1 MRLNRVLMV
10 GFIFALP
17 IIVYF
22 LFFFVYPLAILL
34 QNAFTSSSGIF
45 TLSNFTR
52 MLNDPLLKTVL
63 QNTAFYFLGS
73 VALEYSVGF
82 GVALLLYNY
91 TGRLRALFRTVMF
104 LPLMVSPVV
113 IGLMWLL
120 LLNTNYGPIDYGL
133 RLLGLP
139 TLNWLGSM
147 TLAMPSLIIANGW
160 EYSPFVFLVIYAG
173 LQAVPQQLYEAA
185 SVDGL
190 TRFQTFRYITL
201 PSIRASMIVAFLLN
215 SIGVLKGF
223 DLIYVLTSGGPGAST
238 YILSFYTYIV
248 GFTYFETHYAAAL
261 SVLFLVIVMAFV
273 LAMLRFTSV
282 EEYLGLR
289 RPKE

>member
-1 MRLNRVLMV
+1 
-10 GFIFALP
+10 
-17 IIVYF
+17 
-22 LFFFVYPLAILL
+22 
-34 QNAFTSSSGIF
+34 
-45 TLSNFTR
+45 
-52 MLNDPLLKTVL
+52 MLTDPLLKTAL
-63 QNTAFYFLGS
+63 QNTAFYFFGS
-73 VALEYSVGF
+73 VALEFSVGF
-82 GVALLLYNY
+82 GVAFLLYNY
-91 TGRLRALFRTVMF
+91 TGRLRAVFRTIIF

-120 LLNTNYGPIDYGL
+120 LLNTSYGPIDYIL
-133 RLLGLP
+133 HLLGLP
-139 TLNWLGSM
+139 ALNWLGSI

-160 EYSPFVFLVIYAG
+160 EYSPFVFLIIYAG
-173 LQAVPQQLYEAA
+173 LQVVPQQLYEAA

-223 DLIYVLTSGGPGAST
+223 DLIYVLTSGGPGNAT

-248 GFTYFETHYAAAL
+248 GFAYFETHYAAAL

-273 LAMLRFTSV
+273 LVMLKFTSV
-282 EEYLGLR
+282 EEYLGLKR
-289 RPKE
+289 GKQ

>member
-1 MRLNRVLMV
+1 MRLNRAFRV
-10 GFIFALP
+10 GLILALP
-17 IIVYF
+17 IIIYF
-22 LFFFVYPLAILL
+22 LIFFVYPLLTLI
-34 QNAFTSSSGIF
+34 QSAFTNTAGVY
-45 TLSNFTR
+45 TLANFNN
-52 MLNDPLLKTVL
+52 MLTDRVLKIAL
-63 QNTAFYFLGS
+63 ENTAFYFFGS

-82 GVALLLYNY
+82 GVAFLLYNY
-91 TGRLRALFRTVMF
+91 MGKLRSVFRTLIF

-120 LLNTNYGPIDYGL
+120 LLNTNYGPIDYII

-139 TLNWLGSM
+139 SVNWLGSL

-160 EYSPFVFLVIYAG
+160 EYSPFVFLIIYAG
-173 LQAVPQQLYEAA
+173 LQMVPQQLYEAA

-223 DLIYVLTSGGPGAST
+223 DLVYVLTNGGPGYST
-238 YILSFYTYIV
+238 YILSFYEYVV
-248 GFTYFETHYAAAL
+248 GFTFFEAHYAAAL
-261 SVLFLVIVMAFV
+261 AILFLVIIGAFV
-273 LAMLRFTSV
+273 FVMLKFTAV

-289 RPKE
+289 RIKE

>member
-1 MRLNRVLMV
+1 MRLNRVLMI
-10 GFIFALP
+10 GLTFALP
-17 IIVYF
+17 IIIYF
-22 LFFFVYPLAILL
+22 LFFFVYPLATLL

-45 TLSNFTR
+45 TLANFR
-52 MLNDPLLKTVL
+52 KMLTDPLLKTAL

-73 VALEYSVGF
+73 VALEYSAGF
-82 GVALLLYNY
+82 GVAFLLHNY
-91 TGRLRALFRTVMF
+91 TGRLRALFRTVIF

-120 LLNTNYGPIDYGL
+120 LLNTDYGPIDYGL

-139 TLNWLGSM
+139 TLNWLGSL

-173 LQAVPQQLYEAA
+173 LQVVPQQLYEAA
-185 SVDGL
+185 NVDGL
-190 TRFQTFRYITL
+190 TGFQTFRYITL
-201 PSIRASMIVAFLLN
+201 PSIRAPMIVAFLLN

-261 SVLFLVIVMAFV
+261 SVLFLVIVTAFV

-289 RPKE
+289 RRKE

>member
-1 MRLNRVLMV
+1 MRLNRVLMI
-10 GFIFALP
+10 GLAFASP
-17 IIVYF
+17 IIIYF
-22 LFFFVYPLAILL
+22 LFFFVYPLATLL

-45 TLSNFTR
+45 TLANFR
-52 MLNDPLLKTVL
+52 KMLTDPLLKTAL

-73 VALEYSVGF
+73 VALEYSAGF
-82 GVALLLYNY
+82 GVAFLLHNY
-91 TGRLRALFRTVMF
+91 TGRLRALFRTVIF

-120 LLNTNYGPIDYGL
+120 LLNTDYGPIDYGL

-139 TLNWLGSM
+139 TLNWLGSL

-173 LQAVPQQLYEAA
+173 LQVVPQQLYEAA
-185 SVDGL
+185 NVDGL
-190 TRFQTFRYITL
+190 TGFQTFRYITL
-201 PSIRASMIVAFLLN
+201 PSIRAPMIVAFLLN

-261 SVLFLVIVMAFV
+261 SVLFLVIVTAFV
-273 LAMLRFTSV
+273 LVMLRFTSV

-289 RPKE
+289 RRKE

>member
-1 MRLNRVLMV
+1 MV

-22 LFFFVYPLAILL
+22 LFFFVYPLATLL

-45 TLSNFTR
+45 TLSNFTK

-82 GVALLLYNY
+82 GVAFLLYNY
-91 TGRLRALFRTVMF
+91 TGRLRALFRTVIF

-173 LQAVPQQLYEAA
+173 LQVVPQQLYEAA

-238 YILSFYTYIV
+238 DILSFYTYIV

-289 RPKE
+289 RRKE